1 MKFKKERKPKELKN
15 NKSASPQSKRG
26 SQGSDYRRPQAA
38 GTFRSGA
45 SSKVKEKAD
54 AAQRD
59 QRPGPNN
66 KSPLGPQTKR
76 DEDAEQMPKSSEV
89 ICGKNSVLEAL
100 RSSRQINQV
109 LLAEGLEP
117 AFANQVIELCRAKAV
132 PYKFAGRNQLEKTA
146 GPDNRGVVAEV
157 AAASY
162 VEISEMLAAARAE
175 GQAPL
180 LVILDGV
187 EDPHNLGAV
196 IRTALCAGAH
206 GLIIP
211 KRNAV
216 SLNQTVSKVS
226 AGAIE
231 HLPVARVSNLVQTVE
246 ELKKEGLWVVAADM
260 DGQRL
265 WDVDMSGPLVIVLGG
280 EGRGISPLLRSHCD
294 FVASIPLMGAVSSLN
309 VSAAAAVML
318 YEALRR
324 RQ

>member
-15 NKSASPQSKRG
+15 NKPSSPQNKRG
-26 SQGSDYRRPQAA
+26 QKSSNYRNPKPEETFKAGS
-38 GTFRSGA
+38 
-45 SSKVKEKAD
+45 SSKSGKKPDEAPRAKPD
-54 AAQRD
+54 R
-59 QRPGPNN
+59 NN
-66 KSPLGPQTKR
+66 KNQYNSPPKR
-76 DEDAEQMPKSSEV
+76 EENSEQIPKNPEV

-117 AFANQVIELCRAKAV
+117 AFASQVTELCRAKAV
-132 PYKFAGRNQLEKTA
+132 PFKFVGRNQLIKIA
-146 GPDNRGVVAEV
+146 GEDNRGVVAEV

-162 VEISEMLAAARAE
+162 VEVSEMLDAARAA

-226 AGAIE
+226 AGAVE
-231 HLPVARVSNLVQTVE
+231 YLPVARVSNLVQIVD
-246 ELKKEGLWVVAADM
+246 ELKKEGLWAVAADM
-260 DGQRL
+260 DGQSL
-265 WDVDMSGPLVIVLGG
+265 WNIDMSGPLVIILGG